1 MIDDLG
7 VRADLDGRV
16 VRHRVGDL
24 RPRAPRHAELEVNL
38 VVRDTADQVRN
49 WLVTG
54 LTSER

>member
-16 VRHRVGDL
+16 VTGSGTFN
-24 RPRAPRHAELEVNL
+24 PAPPRHAELEVNV
-38 VVRDTADQVRN
+38 VVRDTAYQVRN